1 MIVGDRSQTCAGCYN
16 ELVIQDGEGA
26 KFMALI
32 DDVDSLQSIYIN
44 RATGNGNDDDERD
57 YPLYRQSVVDNP
69 RIASL
74 VPAWVRR
81 YRNLDQFWGF
91 IQPKFQSY
99 AERRKFIWEE
109 FRSLVDFAES
119 GGEHPSDVVV
129 SEALDRID
137 AEHVRIAWTKALER
151 RSTDPEGAITMART
165 LLESVCKHI
174 LDEAGTGDH
183 ETTPDLNKLYKQT
196 ATLLNLTKGQH
207 EEVVFKQILGGCT
220 AVIEGLGALRNRLSD
235 AHGKGKGGVKAAPRH
250 AELAVNL
257 AGSSALFLLATWE
270 AKNGE

>member
-1 MIVGDRSQTCAGCYN
+1 MSRLRAFAPHHRPACNVRDLSASEAWN
-16 ELVIQDGEGA
+16 SHWFSMLPGA
-26 KFMALI
+26 TRVAVVSPGVTNALSVL
-32 DDVDSLQSIYIN
+32 DD
-44 RATGNGNDDDERD
+44 
-57 YPLYRQSVVDNP
+57 P
-69 RIASL
+69 RVASL
-74 VPAWVRR
+74 VPGWVRR
-81 YRNLDQFWGF
+81 HRNLDQFWGF
-91 IQPKFQSY
+91 IQPKFPSY

-109 FRSLVDFAES
+109 FRTLIEFAES
-119 GGEHPSDVVV
+119 EGGHPSDIVV

-151 RSTDPEGAITMART
+151 RSIDPEGAITMART

-174 LDEAGTGDH
+174 LDEAGTSDH

-196 ATLLNLTKGQH
+196 ATLLNLTRAQH

-257 AGSSALFLLATWE
+257 AGSTALFLLATWE
-270 AKNGE
+270 AKNVD